1 MKHLLRKLFFWDAP
15 AQGAF
20 FHATLMWAVPWCISA
35 FLCFWLAF
43 LLTREPSDVLVKVFG
58 MWLVLI
64 PFYSMSVIAGI
75 EAVIVVVCLVRLFVL
90 GRRSRQD
97 VRSREWLVLC
107 LRVMAG
113 LLWLSTGAVLLA
125 HWERWTAYVV
135 PALALALCGYAC
147 LGGWLK
153 HIQND
158 LICKGVR
165 RIWWIVAVVWTV
177 SLCLAI
183 SAKIAANRN
192 CADLEKLFGRPPT
205 AEARD
210 ARITRECRIDADF
223 WRKVREI
230 LARRPKPGTGYV
242 DGNDDSVIYINDIL
256 EHYPDFRKLT
266 PLELDR
272 YRRQLADFTELS
284 VLETMF
290 SESPPLLLHED
301 YIRLEVA
308 DALRKLFMAEL
319 WRLHFALVDKEME
332 TVMEAIRVVNN
343 LLECWRLIETYSFGN
358 SGLNSDRLWFF
369 FLEKLLSSP
378 LPTDEQLAM
387 VKELLEK
394 SDPAYR
400 EALYGK
406 VYDLGIRFNE
416 QFEMKDD
423 FLAGEAL
430 PVIYPVFYLL
440 HSVNGGYWEKP
451 SWSRRVTIN
460 AGHLLLPQFFWFAAN
475 DQCIVF
481 KVLRELPETMPAYNC
496 GSLLVGM
503 DFHYDWLQFAY
514 YGYRNVLAKNRVLR
528 CAIDALL
535 EYRRTG
541 AYPASM
547 PSALEDPYTGKPLK
561 YRVGECC
568 FFDYDKQKAVPI
580 QAIQVWSVGPNKTDD
595 DGVNFDLPG
604 DAQRTAYSRRDDIRI
619 LLPLKQSKP

>member
-1 MKHLLRKLFFWDAP
+1 MKPLLRKIFFWDEP

-43 LLTREPSDVLVKVFG
+43 LLTREPSDALVRVFG

-64 PFYSMSVIAGI
+64 PFYAMSVVGGM
-75 EAVIVVVCLVRLFVL
+75 EAVMVGVCLVRLFVL

-97 VRSREWLVLC
+97 GRSRGWLALC

-192 CADLEKLFGRPPT
+192 CADFEKRFGRPPT

-210 ARITRECRIDADF
+210 ARIARECRIDTDF

-230 LARRPKPGTGYV
+230 LECRPKPETGYV
-242 DGNDDSVIYINDIL
+242 DGNDDPAVYVNDIL

-290 SESPPLLLHED
+290 SESPPLLL
-301 YIRLEVA
+301 
-308 DALRKLFMAEL
+308 
-319 WRLHFALVDKEME
+319 
-332 TVMEAIRVVNN
+332 
-343 LLECWRLIETYSFGN
+343 
-358 SGLNSDRLWFF
+358 
-369 FLEKLLSSP
+369 
-378 LPTDEQLAM
+378 Q
-387 VKELLEK
+387 
-394 SDPAYR
+394 
-400 EALYGK
+400 
-406 VYDLGIRFNE
+406 
-416 QFEMKDD
+416 
-423 FLAGEAL
+423 
-430 PVIYPVFYLL
+430 
-440 HSVNGGYWEKP
+440 YWKQV
-451 SWSRRVTIN
+451 RRI
-460 AGHLLLPQFFWFAAN
+460 P
-475 DQCIVF
+475 
-481 KVLRELPETMPAYNC
+481 
-496 GSLLVGM
+496 
-503 DFHYDWLQFAY
+503 
-514 YGYRNVLAKNRVLR
+514 
-528 CAIDALL
+528 
-535 EYRRTG
+535 
-541 AYPASM
+541 
-547 PSALEDPYTGKPLK
+547 
-561 YRVGECC
+561 
-568 FFDYDKQKAVPI
+568 
-580 QAIQVWSVGPNKTDD
+580 
-595 DGVNFDLPG
+595 
-604 DAQRTAYSRRDDIRI
+604 
-619 LLPLKQSKP
+619 